1 MKKLFNISFLI
12 GLILGI
18 ALTAFIM
25 VSSMPGLMI
34 KQHESKYATVEE
46 TIEALKK
53 SAADNNW
60 NIAGFR
66 DLKKSMA
73 KTGYIIEKPVTILEL
88 CKETHATNILNS
100 DPHISTM
107 LPCALG
113 VYEGEDGKVF
123 ISGMNVG
130 LMGKMF
136 GGNIA
141 KVMGNV
147 SDEEKQ
153 ILQGVIK

>member
-1 MKKLFNISFLI
+1 
-12 GLILGI
+12 
-18 ALTAFIM
+18 
-25 VSSMPGLMI
+25 
-34 KQHESKYATVEE
+34 
-46 TIEALKK
+46 
-53 SAADNNW
+53 
-60 NIAGFR
+60 
-66 DLKKSMA
+66 
-73 KTGYIIEKPVTILEL
+73 
-88 CKETHATNILNS
+88 
-100 DPHISTM
+100 M